1 MNKEAIMFKRILI
14 PISTEKPSERAAKMG
29 LEFAK
34 LLDSAVV
41 FTYALTEKVP
51 AEFGQEVIR
60 PWKERALKL
69 GVRCESRLADGYTMN
84 IGDAIAFEADSAG
97 CDLIVMGTHAREGL
111 NRLLMGSVAERVSR
125 VAKTPVLLL
134 RFDEGKPPVAMF
146 KRILVP
152 IDGSEPSVLA
162 LQHAKEL
169 AIKLESEIH
178 LVHVV
183 PDVPLPI
190 GDPIGGYAAFDYTTL
205 AESLEMTGKQALEQA
220 AGVLQPIVAKVHLHH
235 AHGNK
240 VQALILET
248 VKEQGIDLIVMGT
261 HGYGGL
267 NLLLLG
273 SVAQAVS
280 HHSSVPVLLVRPI
293 GKTA

>member
-1 MNKEAIMFKRILI
+1 MFKRILI
-14 PISTEKPSERAAKMG
+14 PISQERLSERAAKMG

-34 LLDSAVV
+34 LLNAAVV

-51 AEFGQEVIR
+51 SEFGHEVIR
-60 PWKERALKL
+60 PWKERALEL
-69 GVRCESRLADGYTMN
+69 GVHCESRLADGYTMN
-84 IGDAIAFEADSAG
+84 IGDAIAFEASSAN

-125 VAKTPVLLL
+125 VATIPLLLL
-134 RFDEGKPPVAMF
+134 RFDEGKPPATMF

-152 IDGSEPSVLA
+152 TDGSEPSVLA

-169 AIKLESEIH
+169 ALKLESEIH
-178 LVHVV
+178 VTYVV

-190 GDPIGGYAAFDYTTL
+190 GDPIGGYSAFDYTTL
-205 AESLEMTGKQALEQA
+205 AASLEMTGKQALEQA
-220 AGVLQPIVAKVHLHH
+220 AGILQPLVAKVHLHH

-248 VKEQGIDLIVMGT
+248 AKEQNIDLIVMGT

-280 HHSSVPVLLVRPI
+280 HHSSVPVLLVRSL
-293 GKTA
+293 GKTT